1 MSIISIA
8 IIIFIILE
16 SLNVL
21 TLYFKPGTNM
31 GNGVGVFNAWERS
44 KADPEMHQFIRY
56 LVYWVAGTKLIF
68 IALLLVILFATGES
82 TKLLTAVALIVS
94 ILSFFWRLYPIIRSE
109 DKSGHITPS
118 GYSKTLAIMIAGF
131 ILLFATALVWSL
143 ITTKLHL

>member
-1 MSIISIA
+1 MSILSIA

-16 SLNVL
+16 SLNIL

-82 TKLLTAVALIVS
+82 TKLLTAVALIAS
-94 ILSFFWRLYPIIRSE
+94 ILSFFWRLYPIIRAE

-118 GYSKTLAIMIAGF
+118 GYSRTLAIMIAGF
-131 ILLFATALVWSL
+131 VGLFAVALGWSL
-143 ITTKLHL
+143 IAS

>member
-1 MSIISIA
+1 
-8 IIIFIILE
+8 
-16 SLNVL
+16 
-21 TLYFKPGTNM
+21 M

-82 TKLLTAVALIVS
+82 TKLLTAVALIAS
-94 ILSFFWRLYPIIRSE
+94 ILSFYWRLYPIIKSE

-118 GYSKTLAIMIAGF
+118 GYSRTLAIMIAGF
-131 ILLFATALVWSL
+131 VGLFAVALGWPL
-143 ITTKLHL
+143 IAS